1 MDEQQDAG
9 ADFPVLDADARC
21 PCLSGEV
28 FGACCGPVHA
38 DRAAGGPGAATAE
51 ALMRSR
57 YSAFVTGD
65 AAYLLASW
73 HPSTRP
79 AELDLDP
86 SMSWRRLDI
95 VDTVAGGP
103 FEGTGI
109 VEFAAHYRQ
118 DGRRGVQ
125 RERSTF
131 LREDGRWFYLEAV
144 AG

>member
-1 MDEQQDAG
+1 MDEQLGAG
-9 ADFPVLDADARC
+9 ADFPEYDADARC

-28 FGACCGPVHA
+28 FGNCCRPVHA
-38 DRAAGGPGAATAE
+38 ARKAGGHGAVTAE

-73 HPSTRP
+73 HTSTRP
-79 AELDLDP
+79 ASLELDP
-86 SMSWRRLDI
+86 SMVWRRLDI

-103 FEGTGI
+103 FDDTGI

-118 DGRRGVQ
+118 DGERGVQ

-131 LREDGRWFYLEAV
+131 RREDGRWFYVEPV
-144 AG
+144 A

>member
-1 MDEQQDAG
+1 MDEQLNARGNFPDYDAE
-9 ADFPVLDADARC
+9 ARC

-65 AAYLLASW
+65 SAYLLASW

-79 AELDLDP
+79 AELELDP
-86 SMSWRRLDI
+86 SMVWRRLDI

-103 FEGTGI
+103 FDDRGI
-109 VEFAAHYRQ
+109 VEFAARYRQ
-118 DGRRGVQ
+118 DGQRGIQ

-131 LREDGRWFYLEAV
+131 LREDGRWFYVEAV